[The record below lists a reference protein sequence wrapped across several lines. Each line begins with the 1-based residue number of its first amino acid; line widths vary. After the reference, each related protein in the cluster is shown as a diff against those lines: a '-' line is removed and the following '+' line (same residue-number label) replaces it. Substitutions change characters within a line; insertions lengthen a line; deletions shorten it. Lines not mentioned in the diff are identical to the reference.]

1 MPHLSLCQIPFERLA
16 GEAVVVDITAK
27 SKTDPDAKLEPS
39 DLEAWEEEHGRI
51 PDGAVVV
58 MYSGWGERFSKNY
71 TEYFGMSREE
81 AAAGGAEAFSRMHYP
96 GFTKEA
102 AEWLVNNRYTSRK
115 LSFFRTERYF
125 TLFPLPLSN
134 AFKLTGR
141 SDHFLLPPQ
150 KHRRNGCR
158 YSFHG

>member
-39 DLEAWEEEHGRI
+39 DLEAWEGEHGRI

-115 LSFFRTERYF
+115 LSFFCTERYF
-125 TLFPLPLSN
+125 ILFPLPLSN
-134 AFKLTGR
+134 AFKIDR
-141 SDHFLLPPQ
+141 M
-150 KHRRNGCR
+150 K
-158 YSFHG
+158 